1 MQMGRWFGHKKH
13 ILKYISVFTTPTIR
27 NRFELI
33 EDSVLDLLEQIDEM
47 KSLKLPP
54 RDFGLNIRRHP
65 NVIIESAVRE
75 LRSRQGLEVVSK
87 AKSKSAQQITLK
99 LSLGNRIME
108 TVRFLN
114 DKESAIF
121 NNDLVNKFFN
131 ELETCL
137 NCNKYSPVVY
147 PGLHIDIKNKD
158 SILGYLDVSNNT
170 VKEFIINYK
179 LPIQRLSDTSAKLPL
194 RFLVDFLEK
203 QENQNIQWDVSLVTG
218 GEKET
223 TEILGTEWQKVKR
236 TVEKAKDD
244 KSIKLPK
251 NQLCIPAHEFRFLNG
266 TYTEMTNRTIA
277 RAKRIAETGKPLLLL
292 FPIKPEEAPGED
304 LDLEIFEKTPL
315 WGWSISMPGSKNS
328 EEHVSVLA
336 NSVFIKELMED
347 YEDIMS
353 DEDN

>member
-1 MQMGRWFGHKKH
+1 
-13 ILKYISVFTTPTIR
+13 
-27 NRFELI
+27 
-33 EDSVLDLLEQIDEM
+33 
-47 KSLKLPP
+47 
-54 RDFGLNIRRHP
+54 
-65 NVIIESAVRE
+65 
-75 LRSRQGLEVVSK
+75 
-87 AKSKSAQQITLK
+87 
-99 LSLGNRIME
+99 
-108 TVRFLN
+108 
-114 DKESAIF
+114 
-121 NNDLVNKFFN
+121 
-131 ELETCL
+131 
-137 NCNKYSPVVY
+137 
-147 PGLHIDIKNKD
+147 
-158 SILGYLDVSNNT
+158 
-170 VKEFIINYK
+170 VKEFIINFK

-251 NQLCIPAHEFRFLNG
+251 NQLSIPSHEFRFLNG

-277 RAKRIAETGKPLLLL
+277 RENRIAETGKPLLLL

-304 LDLEIFEKTPL
+304 LDLKTFEKTPL